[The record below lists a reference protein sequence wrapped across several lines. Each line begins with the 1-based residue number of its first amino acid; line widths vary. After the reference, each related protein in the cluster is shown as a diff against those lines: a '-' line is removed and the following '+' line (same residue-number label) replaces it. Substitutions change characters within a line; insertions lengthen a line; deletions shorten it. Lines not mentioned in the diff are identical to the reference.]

1 MFWNFAEFFIR
12 FQERGLTMLGIQT
25 LKNQIER
32 LGKITRTDITLFDK
46 DGIFCCSTLEESAY
60 QPDMVLAFIASAQE
74 YRQVKEDYFFR
85 IEYEEELEYILIS
98 RGEHGE
104 MTGEIARCEIS
115 DLLAGQA
122 GGVDKNSFYQNLL
135 LDNLLLVDIYNKAK
149 RLHIE
154 TNLPRVVFLVETAPK
169 DSEMAKQLMKGIYG
183 NHSEDFITAVD
194 EKHLILVRAL
204 SKGEGDEQLA
214 SEANVLVDMLN
225 TEAMIKVRVS
235 YGTVVNEMKEVSK
248 SYKEAGMALD
258 VGRIFFIEKS
268 VIPYNSLGIGRL
280 IYQLPMSLCELFIKE
295 VFGNKRLDDLDEE
308 LLMTIETFFE
318 NSLNISSTSRA
329 LYAHRNTLVYRLDKI
344 KKLTGLDIRVF
355 EDALTLRLA
364 LMVSSYMKYMEQ
376 EQF

>member
-1 MFWNFAEFFIR
+1 
-12 FQERGLTMLGIQT
+12 MLGIQT

-32 LGKITRTDITLFDK
+32 LGRITKTDITLFDK
-46 DGIFCCSTLEESAY
+46 DGIFCCSTLEESVY

-85 IEYEEELEYILIS
+85 IEYEEELEYILITQ
-98 RGEHGE
+98 GEHGE

-115 DLLAGQA
+115 DLLAGQT

-169 DSEMAKQLMKGIYG
+169 DIEMAKQLMKGIYG
-183 NHSEDFITAVD
+183 NHTEDFITAVD

-204 SKGEGDEQLA
+204 LEGEGDDQLA

-376 EQF
+376 E

>member
-1 MFWNFAEFFIR
+1 
-12 FQERGLTMLGIQT
+12 MLAVQT
-25 LKNQIER
+25 LKNQMER
-32 LGKITRTDITLFDK
+32 LGRITKTDITLFDK
-46 DGIFCCSTLEESAY
+46 DGIFCCSTLEENKY
-60 QPDMVLAFIASAQE
+60 QPDMVLTFIASAQE
-74 YRQVKEDYFFR
+74 YRQIKENHFYR
-85 IEYEEELEYILIS
+85 VEYEEELEYILIVC
-98 RGEHGE
+98 GEYGA
-104 MTGEIARCEIS
+104 MAGEIAQGEIM
-115 DLLAGQA
+115 DLLGGQM
-122 GGVDKNSFYQNLL
+122 GGIDKNSFYQNLL

-154 TNLPRVVFLVETAPK
+154 TNLARVVFLVEIAPK
-169 DSEMAKQLMKGIYG
+169 DGEMAKQLMRGIYG
-183 NHSEDFITAVD
+183 NRSEDFITAVD

-204 SKGEGDEQLA
+204 SEGEGDEQLA
-214 SEANVLVDMLN
+214 AEANVLVDMLN

-235 YGTVVNEMKEVSK
+235 YGTVVDEMKEVSK
-248 SYKEAGMALD
+248 SYKEASMALD
-258 VGRIFFIEKS
+258 VGKIFFIEKS

-295 VFGNKRLDDLDEE
+295 VFGNKQLDDLDDE

-344 KKLTGLDIRVF
+344 KKLTGLDIRIF

>member
-1 MFWNFAEFFIR
+1 
-12 FQERGLTMLGIQT
+12 MLGVQA
-25 LKNQIER
+25 LKNQMER
-32 LGKITRTDITLFDK
+32 LGRITKTEITVFDK
-46 DGIFCCSTLEESAY
+46 DGIFCCSTLEKNIY

-74 YRQVKEDYFFR
+74 YRNVKEKHFYRVD
-85 IEYEEELEYILIS
+85 YEEELEYILITS
-98 RGEHGE
+98 GENGA
-104 MTGEIARCEIS
+104 MAGEIAQGEIM
-115 DLLAGQA
+115 DLLAAQT
-122 GGVDKNSFYQNLL
+122 GGIDKNSFYQNLL

-154 TNLPRVVFLVETAPK
+154 TNLPRVVFLVEIAAK
-169 DSEMAKQLMKGIYG
+169 DGEMARQLMRGIYG
-183 NHSEDFITAVD
+183 NRSEDFITAVD

-204 SKGEGDEQLA
+204 SEGEGDEQLA
-214 SEANVLVDMLN
+214 AEANVLVDMLN

-235 YGTVVNEMKEVSK
+235 YGTIVNEMKEVSK
-248 SYKEAGMALD
+248 SYKEAAMALD
-258 VGRIFFIEKS
+258 VGKIFFLEKS

-295 VFGNKRLDDLDEE
+295 VFGNKLLDDLDEE

-355 EDALTLRLA
+355 EDALTLRIA
-364 LMVSSYMKYMEQ
+364 LMVSSYMRYMEQ
-376 EQF
+376 EQL

>member
-1 MFWNFAEFFIR
+1 
-12 FQERGLTMLGIQT
+12 MLGIQT
-25 LKNQIER
+25 LKNQMER
-32 LGKITRTDITLFDK
+32 LGRITKTDITLFDK
-46 DGIFCCSTLEESAY
+46 DGIFCCSTLEENRY
-60 QPDMVLAFIASAQE
+60 QSDMVLAFIASAQD
-74 YRQVKEDYFFR
+74 YRKVKESHFYR
-85 IEYEEELEYILIS
+85 VEHEEELEYILITC
-98 RGEHGE
+98 GEHGA
-104 MTGEIARCEIS
+104 MAGEIAQGEII

-122 GGVDKNSFYQNLL
+122 GGMDKNSFYQNLL

-154 TNLPRVVFLVETAPK
+154 TNLSRVVFLVEIAPK
-169 DSEMAKQLMKGIYG
+169 DGEMAKQLMRGIYG

-204 SKGEGDEQLA
+204 SEGEEDEQLA
-214 SEANVLVDMLN
+214 AEANVLVDMLN

-235 YGTVVNEMKEVSK
+235 YGTVVSEMKEVSK
-248 SYKEAGMALD
+248 SYKEAAMALD
-258 VGRIFFIEKS
+258 VGKIFFIEKS

-295 VFGNKRLDDLDEE
+295 VFGNKQLDDLDEE

-376 EQF
+376 E